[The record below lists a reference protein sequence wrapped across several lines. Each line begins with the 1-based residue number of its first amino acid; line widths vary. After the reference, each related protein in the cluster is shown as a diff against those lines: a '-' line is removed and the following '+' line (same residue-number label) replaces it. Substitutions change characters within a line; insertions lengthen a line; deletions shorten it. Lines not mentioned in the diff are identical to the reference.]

1 MLKNYQRLPNGVIK
15 QIATNPFVYDPE
27 YIEVY
32 NKYGDARI
40 KMAWMRMGYITGV
53 IGNPS
58 TLIDVGYGNGDF
70 LRAAREF
77 TECYGHDINEYPI
90 PEGCRFMDDWKNF
103 DGDVMTFFDVLEH
116 IPDISFVKD
125 LKAKYIVI
133 SVPNCHYESEQWF
146 ESWKHRKPDEH
157 LWHFNEQSLI
167 NFMNENG
174 YIYLNISH
182 IEDAI
187 RKGDDK
193 KPNIITGIFQK
204 V

>member
-77 TECYGHDINEYPI
+77 TECYGHDINDYPI

-116 IPDISFVKD
+116 QIAIMNRISG
-125 LKAKYIVI
+125 LKIG
-133 SVPNCHYESEQWF
+133 NTESQT
-146 ESWKHRKPDEH
+146 
-157 LWHFNEQSLI
+157 
-167 NFMNENG
+167 
-174 YIYLNISH
+174 NIC
-182 IEDAI
+182 
-187 RKGDDK
+187 
-193 KPNIITGIFQK
+193 GILMSNH
-204 V
+204 